1 MTALAAATATESVLQ
16 AVRGWVDTVCT
27 DLDSAKIVVEP
38 YTGTRPALP
47 YASVMPIIGSRA
59 VGEDWSQMDGTG
71 ASGTGPWGGH
81 VYGQR
86 ETTMQ
91 VSLYGPGSLSR
102 GESLRVG
109 MRNPTATRAAAAAGV
124 VIANVL
130 DVRNLSVEVDGT
142 WEERCDVDI
151 TVRYHV
157 LQAFTDGV
165 IESVTADV
173 VAE

>member
-1 MTALAAATATESVLQ
+1 MTAIAATSATETVLQ
-16 AVRGWVDTVCT
+16 AVRAWVDAAC
-27 DLDSAKIVVEP
+27 DLSTSSIVVEP
-38 YTGTRPALP
+38 YTGTRPTLP
-47 YASVMPIIGSRA
+47 YASVMPIIGSRT

-91 VSLYGPGSLSR
+91 VSFYGGGSLGR
-102 GESLRVG
+102 AEGLRMA
-109 MRNPTATRAAAAAGV
+109 MRNPVATRAAASAGV
-124 VIANVL
+124 VVANVL
-130 DVRNLSVEVDGT
+130 DVRNLSADVDGQ

-157 LQAFTDGV
+157 SQAFDDGI
-165 IESVTADV
+165 IETVTADV